1 MLLLITDQQRYPRH
15 WPDFP
20 GWLQDLTPNQHALE
34 QNSLTFRS
42 AFTNTS
48 MCSPSRATL
57 FTGRYPAQ
65 HGVTLTHTQ
74 ADLRPDLGNSPAVVR
89 ELAGMLRGPNAP
101 RRRALRNFGRGL
113 VQAGPR
119 SGNEPELQP
128 ETQNLAH
135 LLRSRGYEVAYKG
148 KWHLTHPSGGDML
161 GGWAP
166 ADAERLR
173 NDYGFADWEP
183 PDAGENAKA
192 EHFGAGNAGPL
203 GLGWDEVYTR
213 QVESWLGRS
222 DLPEPFCLV
231 VSLVNPH
238 DVLGYPAQHVR
249 GGYEESG
256 FIDLG
261 VELPPTVDESL
272 RDKPSVHELMKMGM
286 AAYLGP
292 LRSEQEKLEY
302 VNFYAHL
309 HRVVDE
315 QLGRVMA
322 ALGDPSDPESIRSRT
337 MVFRCADHGEMGLS
351 HGGLRQKAFNAYEET
366 INIPLVVSNPV
377 LFPRPAYSDALVS
390 LVDLLPTI
398 ATVAGTGLDGQA
410 KGRDLAPI
418 VAKHAE
424 PENER
429 LRRTAV
435 DLGAIAAHPAAEETV
450 QDEIHFT
457 YDDHQAATALQDV
470 PGQPNRVRAVRT
482 DDAKFAL
489 YFDPEGKKAP
499 EYEMYD
505 LERDPDESRN
515 LVDRNTGEVLSQ
527 DDAALRSELGQRLDR
542 LMAVNGTAPS

>member
-1 MLLLITDQQRYPRH
+1 
-15 WPDFP
+15 
-20 GWLQDLTPNQHALE
+20 
-34 QNSLTFRS
+34 
-42 AFTNTS
+42 

-57 FTGRYPAQ
+57 LTGRYPAQ

-89 ELAGMLRGPNAP
+89 ELAGMMRGPNAP
-101 RRRALRNFGRGL
+101 RRRALRNFARGL

-119 SGNEPELQP
+119 SGNEPELRP
-128 ETQNLAH
+128 ETQSLAH

-148 KWHLTHPSGGDML
+148 KWHLTHPSGGDMF
-161 GGWAP
+161 GGWAASD
-166 ADAERLR
+166 ADRLR
-173 NDYGFADWEP
+173 DEYGFADWEP

-213 QVESWLGRS
+213 QVESWLGRP

-261 VELPPTVDESL
+261 VKLPPTVNESL

-292 LRSEQEKLEY
+292 LKGEREKLEY

-322 ALGDPSDPESIRSRT
+322 ALGDPSDPDSIRSRT

-377 LFPRPAYSDALVS
+377 LFPRPARSDALVS

-418 VAKHAE
+418 VAKHAA

-429 LRRTAV
+429 LRRTTV
-435 DLGAIAAHPAAEETV
+435 DLGS
-450 QDEIHFT
+450 DRRS
-457 YDDHQAATALQDV
+457 
-470 PGQPNRVRAVRT
+470 PGRGGDRPGRDPLHVRRPSGGDGAPGRSRPTEPGSRGADGRRQVRSLLRSGRQEGARVRDVQPRAGSRREPQPRRPRHGRG
-482 DDAKFAL
+482 
-489 YFDPEGKKAP
+489 PEPG
-499 EYEMYD
+499 
-505 LERDPDESRN
+505 RCR
-515 LVDRNTGEVLSQ
+515 
-527 DDAALRSELGQRLDR
+527 AALGARPSPRPPHGGQRNRAALSGPLRSRAMDR
-542 LMAVNGTAPS
+542 RVIGLLVA